1 MGCTVTR
8 SKMARNIAEGRE
20 EFSQNDSMAEEGDRD
35 RTNIANVGKD
45 IQEKPNKPATRTVAD
60 FSWLS
65 NATAE
70 QSAAKNPTAPR
81 LE

>member
-20 EFSQNDSMAEEGDRD
+20 DFSQDNSMAEEGDRE
-35 RTNIANVGKD
+35 RINIANVVRD
-45 IQEKPNKPATRTVAD
+45 MQEKPNKPATRTVAD

-65 NATAE
+65 NNTAE
-70 QSAAKNPTAPR
+70 QSVPENRTAPR